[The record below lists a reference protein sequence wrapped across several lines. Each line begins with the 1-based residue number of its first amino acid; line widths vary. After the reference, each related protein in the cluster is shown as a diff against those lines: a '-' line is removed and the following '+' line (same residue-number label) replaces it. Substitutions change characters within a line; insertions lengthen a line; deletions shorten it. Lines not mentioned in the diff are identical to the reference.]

1 MLVRLANKWF
11 APPVKSNPT
20 RRPNKIQSMSGRRFP
35 AGKQEI
41 SDEYFDYLPK
51 SARVI
56 RGPSGREP
64 EAEELLDA
72 ALAKSDPNA
81 ELKATDVERA
91 AGDAETK
98 ALVEAEDDAGELNAV
113 ADAFRAELEAE
124 DEAFLSE
131 VEAEAEENVRH
142 ARADEEAALARVEK
156 SVSHDTKPKPAKRGR
171 PAKAKK

>member
-11 APPVKSNPT
+11 APAVRSNPT

-51 SARVI
+51 SAMVL
-56 RGPSGREP
+56 RGPSGKEQER
-64 EAEELLDA
+64 AEELFDA
-72 ALAKSDPNA
+72 VLPPVDPNA
-81 ELKATDVERA
+81 DLKAADVERA
-91 AGDAETK
+91 AGDAETE
-98 ALVEAEDDAGELNAV
+98 ALAEAEVDDVGELNAA

-124 DEAFLSE
+124 DKAFLEE
-131 VEAEAEENVRH
+131 VEAEEDVRH
-142 ARADEEAALARVEK
+142 ARADEEAALARVK
-156 SVSHDTKPKPAKRGR
+156 KVSHDTKPKSAKRGR